1 MVSYMK
7 KNKLVRFGGIA
18 LAAAVLV
25 TGTWYTGR
33 ETDDLSIPQIV
44 EYIDTEDGSIVIP
57 QEEVPLATKPTV
69 KVKKTTKRKVKKSK
83 LKQKAKKTA
92 KTTKR
97 TKKSKT
103 VKKENSKQKVATDTT
118 VLTTVVSATKKNSNV
133 KTVTTTVETTVKTTT
148 TNKPKGSSS
157 SEAASTANTVTANTA
172 ATNTAAAA
180 ASSDE
185 LQTVSNVTVR
195 SLASRAD
202 ANVLSAFEN
211 LEFQIEINPTSSYS
225 GYFSVKAHN
234 IILKK
239 SSGDTIYHE
248 LGHFVGWLAGNVDTS
263 SEFVA
268 IYNKEKSALQ
278 SANYQYLTKSSAEY
292 FAESYKD
299 YVLSPQNL
307 QSTRPQTY
315 EFVKNAVSRITDAR
329 VSNIKSA
336 YMKAYWS

>member
-1 MVSYMK
+1 M
-7 KNKLVRFGGIA
+7 
-18 LAAAVLV
+18 
-25 TGTWYTGR
+25 
-33 ETDDLSIPQIV
+33 
-44 EYIDTEDGSIVIP
+44 
-57 QEEVPLATKPTV
+57 
-69 KVKKTTKRKVKKSK
+69 
-83 LKQKAKKTA
+83 
-92 KTTKR
+92 
-97 TKKSKT
+97 
-103 VKKENSKQKVATDTT
+103 ATDTT
-118 VLTTVVSATKKNSNV
+118 VLTTVVSATKKNSKV

-148 TNKPKGSSS
+148 TNKPKRSS
-157 SEAASTANTVTANTA
+157 SEAAASANTATANTA
-172 ATNTAAAA
+172 ASAAQST
-180 ASSDE
+180 SSDE
-185 LQTVSNVTVR
+185 MQIVSNVTVR
-195 SLASRAD
+195 SMAPRAD
-202 ANVLSAFEN
+202 ANVLNAFEN
-211 LEFQIEINPTSSYS
+211 LEFKIEINPTSSYS

-307 QSTRPQTY
+307 QSSRPETY

-329 VSNIKSA
+329 VTNIKSA
-336 YMKAYWS
+336 YMKAYWT

>member
-1 MVSYMK
+1 MK
-7 KNKLVRFGGIA
+7 RNKIVRFGGIA
-18 LAAAVLV
+18 LAAVVLM

-33 ETDDLSIPQIV
+33 ETDDLSVPQVV

-69 KVKKTTKRKVKKSK
+69 KVKKTTKKNVKKSK
-83 LKQKAKKTA
+83 LKKKAKKTA

-97 TKKSKT
+97 TRKSKT
-103 VKKENSKQKVATDTT
+103 VKKESSSQKVSTDTT
-118 VLTTVVSATKKNSNV
+118 VLTTVVSATKKNSKI

-148 TNKPKGSSS
+148 TNKPKSSS
-157 SEAASTANTVTANTA
+157 ATVSANTKSASS
-172 ATNTAAAA
+172 A
-180 ASSDE
+180 ASSTSSNQ
-185 LQTVSNVTVR
+185 LQTVSTVTAR
-195 SLASRAD
+195 SLAPKAD
-202 ANVLSAFEN
+202 ASVLKAFEN
-211 LEFQIEINPTSSYS
+211 LEFKVEVNPTSSYS

-263 SEFVA
+263 SEFTA
-268 IYNKEKSALQ
+268 IYNKEKEALD
-278 SANYQYLTKSSAEY
+278 SANYKYLTQNSAEY

-299 YVLSPQNL
+299 YVLSPQKL
-307 QSTRPQTY
+307 QSSRPQTY
-315 EFVKNAVSRITDAR
+315 EFVKKAVSRITDAR
-329 VSNIKSA
+329 VANIKTA

>member
-1 MVSYMK
+1 MK
-7 KNKLVRFGGIA
+7 RNKLVRFGGIA

-25 TGTWYTGR
+25 TGTWYTGQ

-44 EYIDTEDGSIVIP
+44 EYVDTEDGSIVIP
-57 QEEVPLATKPTV
+57 EEEVPLATKPTV
-69 KVKKTTKRKVKKSK
+69 KVKKTTRRKVKKSK
-83 LKQKAKKTA
+83 LKKKAKKTA
-92 KTTKR
+92 KSTKR
-97 TKKSKT
+97 SKKSKT
-103 VKKENSKQKVATDTT
+103 VKKENSKKKVATDTT
-118 VLTTVVSATKKNSNV
+118 VLTTVVTATKKNSKV

-157 SEAASTANTVTANTA
+157 EAAASANTATANTTASA
-172 ATNTAAAA
+172 AQST
-180 ASSDE
+180 SSDE
-185 LQTVSNVTVR
+185 MQTVSNVTVR
-195 SLASRAD
+195 SMAPRAD
-202 ANVLSAFEN
+202 ANVLNAFEN
-211 LEFQIEINPTSSYS
+211 LEFKIEINPTSSYS

-307 QSTRPQTY
+307 QSSRPQTY
-315 EFVKNAVSRITDAR
+315 EFIKNAVSRITDAR
-329 VSNIKSA
+329 VTNIKSA

>member
-1 MVSYMK
+1 MK
-7 KNKLVRFGGIA
+7 RNKLVRFGGIA

-25 TGTWYTGR
+25 TGTWYTGQ

-44 EYIDTEDGSIVIP
+44 EYVDTEDGSIVIP
-57 QEEVPLATKPTV
+57 EEEVPLATKPTV
-69 KVKKTTKRKVKKSK
+69 KVKKTTKRKVKKSR
-83 LKQKAKKTA
+83 LKKKAKKTA
-92 KTTKR
+92 KSTKR
-97 TKKSKT
+97 SKKSKT
-103 VKKENSKQKVATDTT
+103 VKKENSKKKVATATT
-118 VLTTVVSATKKNSNV
+118 VLTTVVSATKKNSKV

-148 TNKPKGSSS
+148 TNKPKKSS
-157 SEAASTANTVTANTA
+157 SEVAASANTVTANTA
-172 ATNTAAAA
+172 ASAAQST
-180 ASSDE
+180 SSDE
-185 LQTVSNVTVR
+185 MQIVSNVTVR
-195 SLASRAD
+195 SMAPRAD
-202 ANVLSAFEN
+202 ANVLNAFEN
-211 LEFQIEINPTSSYS
+211 LEFKIEINPTSSYS

-307 QSTRPQTY
+307 QSSRPQTY

-329 VSNIKSA
+329 VTNIKSA
-336 YMKAYWS
+336 YMKAYWT

>member
-1 MVSYMK
+1 MK
-7 KNKLVRFGGIA
+7 RNKLVRFGGIA

-25 TGTWYTGR
+25 TGTWYTGQ

-44 EYIDTEDGSIVIP
+44 EYVDTEDGSIVIP
-57 QEEVPLATKPTV
+57 EEEVPLATKPIV
-69 KVKKTTKRKVKKSK
+69 KVKKTTRRKVKKSR
-83 LKQKAKKTA
+83 LKKKAKKTA
-92 KTTKR
+92 KSTKR
-97 TKKSKT
+97 SKKSKT
-103 VKKENSKQKVATDTT
+103 VKKENSKKKVATATT
-118 VLTTVVSATKKNSNV
+118 VLTTVVSATKKNSKV

-148 TNKPKGSSS
+148 TNKPKKSS
-157 SEAASTANTVTANTA
+157 SEAAASANTVTANTA
-172 ATNTAAAA
+172 ASAAQST
-180 ASSDE
+180 SSDE
-185 LQTVSNVTVR
+185 MQIVSNVTVR
-195 SLASRAD
+195 SMAPRAD
-202 ANVLSAFEN
+202 ANVLNAFEN
-211 LEFQIEINPTSSYS
+211 LEFKIEINPTSSYS

-307 QSTRPQTY
+307 QSSRPQTY

-329 VSNIKSA
+329 VTNIKSA
-336 YMKAYWS
+336 YMKAYWT

>member
-1 MVSYMK
+1 MK
-7 KNKLVRFGGIA
+7 RNKLVRFGGIA

-25 TGTWYTGR
+25 TGTWYTGQ

-44 EYIDTEDGSIVIP
+44 EYVDTEDGSIVIP
-57 QEEVPLATKPTV
+57 EEEVPLATKPTV
-69 KVKKTTKRKVKKSK
+69 KVKKTTRRKVKKSK
-83 LKQKAKKTA
+83 LKKKAKKTA
-92 KTTKR
+92 KSTKR
-97 TKKSKT
+97 SKKSKT
-103 VKKENSKQKVATDTT
+103 IKKENSKKKVATDTT
-118 VLTTVVSATKKNSNV
+118 VLTTVVSATKKNSKV

-148 TNKPKGSSS
+148 TNKPKRSS
-157 SEAASTANTVTANTA
+157 SEVAASANTATANTA
-172 ATNTAAAA
+172 ASAAQST
-180 ASSDE
+180 SSDE
-185 LQTVSNVTVR
+185 MQIVSNVTVR
-195 SLASRAD
+195 SMAPRAD
-202 ANVLSAFEN
+202 ANVLNAFEN
-211 LEFQIEINPTSSYS
+211 LEFKIEINPTSSYS

-307 QSTRPQTY
+307 QSSRPETY
-315 EFVKNAVSRITDAR
+315 EFIKNAVSRITDAR
-329 VSNIKSA
+329 VTNIKSA
-336 YMKAYWS
+336 YMKAYWT

>member
-1 MVSYMK
+1 MK
-7 KNKLVRFGGIA
+7 RNKLVRFGGIA

-25 TGTWYTGR
+25 TGTWYTGQ

-44 EYIDTEDGSIVIP
+44 EYVDTEDGSIVIP
-57 QEEVPLATKPTV
+57 EEEVPLATKPTV
-69 KVKKTTKRKVKKSK
+69 KVKKTTRRKVKKSR
-83 LKQKAKKTA
+83 LKKKAKKTA
-92 KTTKR
+92 KSTKR
-97 TKKSKT
+97 SKKSKT
-103 VKKENSKQKVATDTT
+103 VKKENSKKKVATATT
-118 VLTTVVSATKKNSNV
+118 VLTTVVSATKKNSKV

-148 TNKPKGSSS
+148 TNKPKKSS
-157 SEAASTANTVTANTA
+157 SEAAASANTVTANTA
-172 ATNTAAAA
+172 ASAAQST
-180 ASSDE
+180 SSDE
-185 LQTVSNVTVR
+185 MQIVSNVTVR
-195 SLASRAD
+195 SMAPRAD
-202 ANVLSAFEN
+202 ANVLNAFEN
-211 LEFQIEINPTSSYS
+211 LEFKIEINPTSSYS

-307 QSTRPQTY
+307 QSSRPETY

-329 VSNIKSA
+329 VTNIKSA
-336 YMKAYWS
+336 YMKAYWT

>member
-1 MVSYMK
+1 MK
-7 KNKLVRFGGIA
+7 RNKLVRFGGIA

-25 TGTWYTGR
+25 TGTWYTGQ

-44 EYIDTEDGSIVIP
+44 EYVDTEDGSIVIP
-57 QEEVPLATKPTV
+57 EEEVPLATKPIV
-69 KVKKTTKRKVKKSK
+69 KVKKTTRRKVKKSR
-83 LKQKAKKTA
+83 LKKKAKKTA
-92 KTTKR
+92 KSTKR
-97 TKKSKT
+97 SKKSKT
-103 VKKENSKQKVATDTT
+103 IKKENSKKKVATATT
-118 VLTTVVSATKKNSNV
+118 VLTTVVSATKKNSKV

-148 TNKPKGSSS
+148 TNKPKRSS
-157 SEAASTANTVTANTA
+157 SEAAASANTVTANTA
-172 ATNTAAAA
+172 ASAAQST
-180 ASSDE
+180 SSDE
-185 LQTVSNVTVR
+185 IQIVSNVTVR
-195 SLASRAD
+195 SMAPRAD
-202 ANVLSAFEN
+202 ANVLNAFEN
-211 LEFQIEINPTSSYS
+211 LEFKIEINPTSSYS

-299 YVLSPQNL
+299 YILSPQNL
-307 QSTRPQTY
+307 QSSRPQTY

-329 VSNIKSA
+329 VTNIKSA
-336 YMKAYWS
+336 YMKAYWT

>member
-1 MVSYMK
+1 MK
-7 KNKLVRFGGIA
+7 RNKLIRYGGIA

-44 EYIDTEDGSIVIP
+44 EYVDTEDGSIVIP
-57 QEEVPLATKPTV
+57 EEEVPLATKPTV
-69 KVKKTTKRKVKKSK
+69 KVKKTTRRKVKKSK
-83 LKQKAKKTA
+83 LKKKAKKTA
-92 KTTKR
+92 KSTKR
-97 TKKSKT
+97 SKKSKT
-103 VKKENSKQKVATDTT
+103 VKKENSKKKVATDTT
-118 VLTTVVSATKKNSNV
+118 VLTTVVSATKKNSKV

-148 TNKPKGSSS
+148 TNKPKRSS
-157 SEAASTANTVTANTA
+157 SEVAASANTATANTA
-172 ATNTAAAA
+172 ASAAQST
-180 ASSDE
+180 SSDE
-185 LQTVSNVTVR
+185 MQIVSNVTVR
-195 SLASRAD
+195 SMAPRAD
-202 ANVLSAFEN
+202 ANVLNAFEN
-211 LEFQIEINPTSSYS
+211 LEFKIEINPTSSYS

-307 QSTRPQTY
+307 QSSRPQTY
-315 EFVKNAVSRITDAR
+315 EFIKNAVSRITDAR
-329 VSNIKSA
+329 VTNIKSA
-336 YMKAYWS
+336 YMKAYWT

>member
-1 MVSYMK
+1 MK
-7 KNKLVRFGGIA
+7 RNKLVRFGGIA

-25 TGTWYTGR
+25 TGTWYTGQ

-44 EYIDTEDGSIVIP
+44 EYVDTEDGSIVIP
-57 QEEVPLATKPTV
+57 EEEVPLATKPTV
-69 KVKKTTKRKVKKSK
+69 KVKKTTKRKVKKSR
-83 LKQKAKKTA
+83 LKKKAKKTA
-92 KTTKR
+92 KSTKR
-97 TKKSKT
+97 SKKSKT
-103 VKKENSKQKVATDTT
+103 VKKENSKKKVATATT
-118 VLTTVVSATKKNSNV
+118 VLTTVVSATKKNSKV

-148 TNKPKGSSS
+148 TNKPKRSS
-157 SEAASTANTVTANTA
+157 SEAAASANTVTANTA
-172 ATNTAAAA
+172 ASAAQST
-180 ASSDE
+180 SSDE
-185 LQTVSNVTVR
+185 MQIVSNVTVR
-195 SLASRAD
+195 SMAPRAD
-202 ANVLSAFEN
+202 ANVLNAFEN
-211 LEFQIEINPTSSYS
+211 LEFKIEINPTSSYS

-307 QSTRPQTY
+307 QSSRPQTY

-329 VSNIKSA
+329 VTNIKSA
-336 YMKAYWS
+336 YMKAYWT

>member
-1 MVSYMK
+1 MK
-7 KNKLVRFGGIA
+7 RNKLVRFGGIA

-25 TGTWYTGR
+25 TGTWYTGQ

-44 EYIDTEDGSIVIP
+44 EYVDTEDGSIVIP
-57 QEEVPLATKPTV
+57 EEEVPLATKPTV
-69 KVKKTTKRKVKKSK
+69 KVKKTTRRKVKKSR
-83 LKQKAKKTA
+83 LKKKAKKTA
-92 KTTKR
+92 KSTKR
-97 TKKSKT
+97 SKKSKT
-103 VKKENSKQKVATDTT
+103 VKKENSKKKVATATT
-118 VLTTVVSATKKNSNV
+118 VLTTVVSATKKNSKV
-133 KTVTTTVETTVKTTT
+133 KTVTTTVETTVETTT
-148 TNKPKGSSS
+148 TNKPKRSS
-157 SEAASTANTVTANTA
+157 SEAAASANTVTANTA
-172 ATNTAAAA
+172 ASAAQST
-180 ASSDE
+180 SSDE
-185 LQTVSNVTVR
+185 MQIVSNVTVR
-195 SLASRAD
+195 SMAPRAD
-202 ANVLSAFEN
+202 ANVLNAFEN
-211 LEFQIEINPTSSYS
+211 LEFKIEINPTSSYS

-307 QSTRPQTY
+307 QSSRPQTY

-329 VSNIKSA
+329 VTNIKSA
-336 YMKAYWS
+336 YMKAYWT

>member
-1 MVSYMK
+1 MK
-7 KNKLVRFGGIA
+7 RNKLVRFGGIA

-25 TGTWYTGR
+25 TGTWYTGQ

-44 EYIDTEDGSIVIP
+44 EYVDTEDGSIVIP
-57 QEEVPLATKPTV
+57 EEEVPLATKPTV
-69 KVKKTTKRKVKKSK
+69 KVKKTTRRKVKKSR
-83 LKQKAKKTA
+83 LKKKAKKTA
-92 KTTKR
+92 KSTKR
-97 TKKSKT
+97 SKKSKT
-103 VKKENSKQKVATDTT
+103 IKKENSKKKVATATT
-118 VLTTVVSATKKNSNV
+118 VLTTVVSATKKNSKV

-148 TNKPKGSSS
+148 TNKPKKSS
-157 SEAASTANTVTANTA
+157 SEAAASANTVTANTA
-172 ATNTAAAA
+172 ASAAQST
-180 ASSDE
+180 SSDE
-185 LQTVSNVTVR
+185 MQIVSNVTVR
-195 SLASRAD
+195 SMAPRAD
-202 ANVLSAFEN
+202 ANVLNAFEN
-211 LEFQIEINPTSSYS
+211 LEFKIEINPTSSYS

-307 QSTRPQTY
+307 QSSRPQTY

-329 VSNIKSA
+329 VTNIKSA
-336 YMKAYWS
+336 YMKAYWT

>member
-1 MVSYMK
+1 MK
-7 KNKLVRFGGIA
+7 RNKLVRFGGIA

-25 TGTWYTGR
+25 TGTWYTGQ

-44 EYIDTEDGSIVIP
+44 EYVDTEDGSIVIP
-57 QEEVPLATKPTV
+57 EEEVPLATKPTV
-69 KVKKTTKRKVKKSK
+69 KVKKTTRRKVKKSR
-83 LKQKAKKTA
+83 LKKKAKKTA
-92 KTTKR
+92 KSTKR
-97 TKKSKT
+97 SKKSKT
-103 VKKENSKQKVATDTT
+103 IKKENSKKKVATATT
-118 VLTTVVSATKKNSNV
+118 VLTTVVSATKKNSKV

-148 TNKPKGSSS
+148 TNKPKRSS
-157 SEAASTANTVTANTA
+157 SEAAASANTVTANTA
-172 ATNTAAAA
+172 ASAAQST
-180 ASSDE
+180 SSDE
-185 LQTVSNVTVR
+185 MQVVSNVTVR
-195 SLASRAD
+195 SMAPRAD
-202 ANVLSAFEN
+202 ANVLNAFEN
-211 LEFQIEINPTSSYS
+211 LEFKIEINPTSSYS

-307 QSTRPQTY
+307 QSSRPETY

-329 VSNIKSA
+329 VTNIKSA
-336 YMKAYWS
+336 YMKAYWT

>member
-1 MVSYMK
+1 MK
-7 KNKLVRFGGIA
+7 RNKLIRFGGIA

-33 ETDDLSIPQIV
+33 ETDDLSIPQMV

-57 QEEVPLATKPTV
+57 EEEVPLATKPTV
-69 KVKKTTKRKVKKSK
+69 KVKKTRKRKVKKSK
-83 LKQKAKKTA
+83 LKKKAKKTA
-92 KTTKR
+92 KSTKR
-97 TKKSKT
+97 SKKSKT
-103 VKKENSKQKVATDTT
+103 VKKENSKKKVATDTT
-118 VLTTVVSATKKNSNV
+118 VLTTVVTATKKNSKV

-157 SEAASTANTVTANTA
+157 EAAASANTATANTTASA
-172 ATNTAAAA
+172 AQST
-180 ASSDE
+180 SSDE
-185 LQTVSNVTVR
+185 MQTVSNVTVR
-195 SLASRAD
+195 SMASRAD
-202 ANVLSAFEN
+202 ANVLNAFEN
-211 LEFQIEINPTSSYS
+211 LEFKIEINPTSSYS

-329 VSNIKSA
+329 VTNIKSA

>member
-1 MVSYMK
+1 MK
-7 KNKLVRFGGIA
+7 RNKLVRFGGIA

-25 TGTWYTGR
+25 TGTWYTGQ
-33 ETDDLSIPQIV
+33 ETDDLSIPQMV
-44 EYIDTEDGSIVIP
+44 EYVDTEDGSIVIP
-57 QEEVPLATKPTV
+57 EEEVPLATKPTV
-69 KVKKTTKRKVKKSK
+69 KVKKTTRRKVKKSK
-83 LKQKAKKTA
+83 LKKKAKKTA
-92 KTTKR
+92 KSTKR
-97 TKKSKT
+97 SKKSKT
-103 VKKENSKQKVATDTT
+103 VKKENSKKKVATDTT
-118 VLTTVVSATKKNSNV
+118 VLTTVVSATKKNSKV

-148 TNKPKGSSS
+148 TNKPKRSS
-157 SEAASTANTVTANTA
+157 SEVVASANTATANTA
-172 ATNTAAAA
+172 ASAAQST
-180 ASSDE
+180 SSDE
-185 LQTVSNVTVR
+185 MQIVSNVTVR
-195 SLASRAD
+195 SMAPRAD
-202 ANVLSAFEN
+202 ANVLNAFEN
-211 LEFQIEINPTSSYS
+211 LEFKIEINPTSSYS

-307 QSTRPQTY
+307 QSSRPETY
-315 EFVKNAVSRITDAR
+315 EFIKNAVSRITDAR
-329 VSNIKSA
+329 VTNIKSA
-336 YMKAYWS
+336 YMKAYWT

>member
-1 MVSYMK
+1 MK
-7 KNKLVRFGGIA
+7 RNAVVRFGSMA
-18 LAAAVLV
+18 LAAAVLI
-25 TGTWYTGR
+25 TGSWYMDR

-57 QEEVPLATKPTV
+57 EEEVPLATKPTV
-69 KVKKTTKRKVKKSK
+69 KVKKTTKKKVKKSK
-83 LKQKAKKTA
+83 LKKKAKKTA

-103 VKKENSKQKVATDTT
+103 VKKENAKQKVATDTT
-118 VLTTVVSATKKNSNV
+118 VLTTVVSATKKNSDV
-133 KTVTTTVETTVKTTT
+133 KTVTTTVQTTVKTTT

-157 SEAASTANTVTANTA
+157 EAAASANTA
-172 ATNTAAAA
+172 TTNTAAAPA
-180 ASSDE
+180 QTTASADQ
-185 LQTVSNVTVR
+185 LQTVSDVTVR
-195 SLASRAD
+195 AMAPKAD

-211 LEFQIEINPTSSYS
+211 LEFKIEINPTSSYS

-239 SSGDTIYHE
+239 SGGDTIYHE

-268 IYNKEKSALQ
+268 IYNQEKGALQ

-315 EFVKNAVSRITDAR
+315 DFVKKAVSRITDAR
-329 VSNIKSA
+329 VTNIKSA

>member
-1 MVSYMK
+1 MK
-7 KNKLVRFGGIA
+7 RNKLVRFGGIA

-25 TGTWYTGR
+25 TGTLYTGQ

-44 EYIDTEDGSIVIP
+44 EYVDTEDGSIVIP
-57 QEEVPLATKPTV
+57 EEEVPLATKPTV
-69 KVKKTTKRKVKKSK
+69 KVKKTTRRKVKKSK
-83 LKQKAKKTA
+83 LKKKAKKTA
-92 KTTKR
+92 KSTKR
-97 TKKSKT
+97 SKKSKT
-103 VKKENSKQKVATDTT
+103 VKKENSKKKVATDTT
-118 VLTTVVSATKKNSNV
+118 VLTTVVSATKKNSKV

-148 TNKPKGSSS
+148 TNKPKRSS
-157 SEAASTANTVTANTA
+157 SEVAASANTATANTA
-172 ATNTAAAA
+172 ASAAQST
-180 ASSDE
+180 SSDE
-185 LQTVSNVTVR
+185 MQIVSNVTVR
-195 SLASRAD
+195 SMAPRAD
-202 ANVLSAFEN
+202 ANVLNAFEN
-211 LEFQIEINPTSSYS
+211 LEFKIEINPTSSYS

-248 LGHFVGWLAGNVDTS
+248 LGHFVGCLAGNVDTS

-307 QSTRPQTY
+307 QSSRPQTY

-329 VSNIKSA
+329 VTNIKSA

>member
-1 MVSYMK
+1 MK
-7 KNKLVRFGGIA
+7 RNKLVRFGGIA

-25 TGTWYTGR
+25 TGTWYTGQ
-33 ETDDLSIPQIV
+33 ETDDLSIPQMV
-44 EYIDTEDGSIVIP
+44 EYVDTEDGSIVIP
-57 QEEVPLATKPTV
+57 EEEVPLATKPTV
-69 KVKKTTKRKVKKSK
+69 KVKKTTRRKVKKSK
-83 LKQKAKKTA
+83 LKKKAKKTA
-92 KTTKR
+92 KSTKR
-97 TKKSKT
+97 SKKSKT
-103 VKKENSKQKVATDTT
+103 VKKENSKKKVATDTT
-118 VLTTVVSATKKNSNV
+118 VLTTVVSATKKNSKV

-148 TNKPKGSSS
+148 TNKPKRSS
-157 SEAASTANTVTANTA
+157 SEVAASANTATANTA
-172 ATNTAAAA
+172 ASAAQST
-180 ASSDE
+180 SSDE
-185 LQTVSNVTVR
+185 MQIVSNVTVR
-195 SLASRAD
+195 SMAPRAD
-202 ANVLSAFEN
+202 ANVLNAFEN
-211 LEFQIEINPTSSYS
+211 LEFKIEINPTSSYS

-278 SANYQYLTKSSAEY
+278 SSNYQYLTKSSAEY

-307 QSTRPQTY
+307 QSSRPQTY

-329 VSNIKSA
+329 VTNIKSA
-336 YMKAYWS
+336 YMKAYWT

>member
-1 MVSYMK
+1 MK
-7 KNKLVRFGGIA
+7 RNKLVRFGGIA

-25 TGTWYTGR
+25 TGTWYTGQ

-44 EYIDTEDGSIVIP
+44 EYVDTEDGSIVIP
-57 QEEVPLATKPTV
+57 EEEVPLATKPTV
-69 KVKKTTKRKVKKSK
+69 KVKKTTRRKVKKSK
-83 LKQKAKKTA
+83 LKKKAKKTA
-92 KTTKR
+92 KSTKR
-97 TKKSKT
+97 SKKSKT
-103 VKKENSKQKVATDTT
+103 VKKENSKKKVATDTT
-118 VLTTVVSATKKNSNV
+118 VLTTVVSATKKNSKV

-148 TNKPKGSSS
+148 TNKPKRSS
-157 SEAASTANTVTANTA
+157 SEVAASANTATANTA
-172 ATNTAAAA
+172 AQST
-180 ASSDE
+180 SSDE
-185 LQTVSNVTVR
+185 MQIVSNVTVR
-195 SLASRAD
+195 SMAPRAD
-202 ANVLSAFEN
+202 ANVLNAFEN
-211 LEFQIEINPTSSYS
+211 LEFKIEINPTSSYS

-307 QSTRPQTY
+307 QSSRPETY
-315 EFVKNAVSRITDAR
+315 EFIKNAVSRITDAR
-329 VSNIKSA
+329 VTNIKSA
-336 YMKAYWS
+336 YMKAYWT

>member
-1 MVSYMK
+1 MK
-7 KNKLVRFGGIA
+7 RNKLVRFGGIA

-25 TGTWYTGR
+25 TGTWYTGQ

-44 EYIDTEDGSIVIP
+44 EYVDTEDGSIVIP
-57 QEEVPLATKPTV
+57 EEEVPLATKPTV
-69 KVKKTTKRKVKKSK
+69 KVKKTTRRKVKKSK
-83 LKQKAKKTA
+83 LKKKAKKTA
-92 KTTKR
+92 KSTKR
-97 TKKSKT
+97 SKKSKT
-103 VKKENSKQKVATDTT
+103 VKKENSKKKVATDTT
-118 VLTTVVSATKKNSNV
+118 VLTTVVSATKKNSKV

-157 SEAASTANTVTANTA
+157 EAAASANTATANTA
-172 ATNTAAAA
+172 ASAAQST
-180 ASSDE
+180 SSDE
-185 LQTVSNVTVR
+185 MQIVSNVTVR
-195 SLASRAD
+195 SMAPRAD
-202 ANVLSAFEN
+202 ANVLNAFEN
-211 LEFQIEINPTSSYS
+211 LEFKIEINPTSSYS

-307 QSTRPQTY
+307 QSSRPQTY

-329 VSNIKSA
+329 VTNIKSA
-336 YMKAYWS
+336 YMKAYWT

>member
-1 MVSYMK
+1 MK
-7 KNKLVRFGGIA
+7 RNKLVRFGGIA

-25 TGTWYTGR
+25 TGTWYTGQ

-44 EYIDTEDGSIVIP
+44 EYVDTEDGSIVIP
-57 QEEVPLATKPTV
+57 EEEVPLATKPTV
-69 KVKKTTKRKVKKSK
+69 KVKKTTRRKVKKSR
-83 LKQKAKKTA
+83 LKKKAKKTA
-92 KTTKR
+92 KSTKR
-97 TKKSKT
+97 SKKSKT
-103 VKKENSKQKVATDTT
+103 IKKENSKKKVATATT
-118 VLTTVVSATKKNSNV
+118 VLTTVVSATKKNSKV

-148 TNKPKGSSS
+148 TNKPKRSS
-157 SEAASTANTVTANTA
+157 SEVAASANTATANTA
-172 ATNTAAAA
+172 ASAAQST
-180 ASSDE
+180 SSDE
-185 LQTVSNVTVR
+185 MQIVSNVTVR
-195 SLASRAD
+195 SMAPRAD
-202 ANVLSAFEN
+202 ANVLNAFEN
-211 LEFQIEINPTSSYS
+211 LEFKIEINPTSSYS

-307 QSTRPQTY
+307 QSSRPQTY

-329 VSNIKSA
+329 VTNIKSA
-336 YMKAYWS
+336 YMKAYWT

>member
-1 MVSYMK
+1 MK
-7 KNKLVRFGGIA
+7 RNKLVRFGGIA

-25 TGTWYTGR
+25 TGTWYTGQ

-44 EYIDTEDGSIVIP
+44 EYVDTEDGSIVIP
-57 QEEVPLATKPTV
+57 EEEVPLATKPIV
-69 KVKKTTKRKVKKSK
+69 KVKKTTRRKVKKSR
-83 LKQKAKKTA
+83 LKKKAKKTA
-92 KTTKR
+92 KSTKR
-97 TKKSKT
+97 SKKSKT
-103 VKKENSKQKVATDTT
+103 VKKENSKKKVATATT
-118 VLTTVVSATKKNSNV
+118 VLTTVVSATKKNSKV

-148 TNKPKGSSS
+148 TNKPKRSS
-157 SEAASTANTVTANTA
+157 SEAAASANTVTANTA
-172 ATNTAAAA
+172 ASAAQST
-180 ASSDE
+180 SSDE
-185 LQTVSNVTVR
+185 MQIVSNVTVR
-195 SLASRAD
+195 SMAPRAD
-202 ANVLSAFEN
+202 ANVLNAFEN
-211 LEFQIEINPTSSYS
+211 LEFKIEINPTSSYS

-239 SSGDTIYHE
+239 SSGETIYHE
-248 LGHFVGWLAGNVDTS
+248 LGNFVGWLAGNVDTS

-307 QSTRPQTY
+307 QSSRPQTY

-329 VSNIKSA
+329 VTNIKSA
-336 YMKAYWS
+336 YMKAYWT

>member
-1 MVSYMK
+1 MK
-7 KNKLVRFGGIA
+7 RNKLVRFGGIA

-25 TGTWYTGR
+25 TGTWYTGQ
-33 ETDDLSIPQIV
+33 ETDDLSIPQMV
-44 EYIDTEDGSIVIP
+44 EYVDTEDGSIVIP
-57 QEEVPLATKPTV
+57 EEEVPLATKPTV
-69 KVKKTTKRKVKKSK
+69 KVKKTTRRKVKKSK
-83 LKQKAKKTA
+83 LKKKAKKTA
-92 KTTKR
+92 KSTKR
-97 TKKSKT
+97 SKKSKT
-103 VKKENSKQKVATDTT
+103 VKKENSKKKVATDTT
-118 VLTTVVSATKKNSNV
+118 VLTTVVSATKKNSKV

-148 TNKPKGSSS
+148 TNKPKRSS
-157 SEAASTANTVTANTA
+157 SEVAASANTATANTA
-172 ATNTAAAA
+172 ASAAQST
-180 ASSDE
+180 SSDE
-185 LQTVSNVTVR
+185 MQIVSNVTVR
-195 SLASRAD
+195 SMAPRAD
-202 ANVLSAFEN
+202 ANVLNAFEN
-211 LEFQIEINPTSSYS
+211 LEFKIEINPTSSYS

-307 QSTRPQTY
+307 QSSRPQTY

-329 VSNIKSA
+329 VTNIKSA

>member
-1 MVSYMK
+1 MK
-7 KNKLVRFGGIA
+7 RNKLVRFGGIA

-25 TGTWYTGR
+25 TGTWYTGQ

-44 EYIDTEDGSIVIP
+44 EYVDTEDGSIVIP
-57 QEEVPLATKPTV
+57 EEEVPLATKPIV
-69 KVKKTTKRKVKKSK
+69 KVKKTTRRKVKKSR
-83 LKQKAKKTA
+83 LKKKAKKTA
-92 KTTKR
+92 KRTKR
-97 TKKSKT
+97 SKKSKT
-103 VKKENSKQKVATDTT
+103 VKKENSKKKVATATT
-118 VLTTVVSATKKNSNV
+118 VLTTVVSATKKNSKV

-148 TNKPKGSSS
+148 TNKPKRSS
-157 SEAASTANTVTANTA
+157 SEAAASANTVTANTA
-172 ATNTAAAA
+172 ASAAQST
-180 ASSDE
+180 SSDE
-185 LQTVSNVTVR
+185 MQIVSNVTVR
-195 SLASRAD
+195 SMAPRAD
-202 ANVLSAFEN
+202 ANVLNAFEN
-211 LEFQIEINPTSSYS
+211 LEFKIEINPTSSYS

-307 QSTRPQTY
+307 QSSRPQTY

-329 VSNIKSA
+329 VTNIKSA
-336 YMKAYWS
+336 YMKAYWT

>member
-1 MVSYMK
+1 MK
-7 KNKLVRFGGIA
+7 RNKLVRFGGIA

-25 TGTWYTGR
+25 TGTWYTGQ

-44 EYIDTEDGSIVIP
+44 EYVDTEDGSIVIP
-57 QEEVPLATKPTV
+57 EEEVPLATKPTV
-69 KVKKTTKRKVKKSK
+69 KVKKTTRRKVKKSR
-83 LKQKAKKTA
+83 LKKKAKKTA
-92 KTTKR
+92 KSTKR
-97 TKKSKT
+97 SKKSKT
-103 VKKENSKQKVATDTT
+103 IKKENSKKKVATATT
-118 VLTTVVSATKKNSNV
+118 VLTTVVSATKKNSKV

-148 TNKPKGSSS
+148 TNKPKKSS
-157 SEAASTANTVTANTA
+157 SEVAASANTVTANTA
-172 ATNTAAAA
+172 ASAAQST
-180 ASSDE
+180 SSDE
-185 LQTVSNVTVR
+185 MQVVSNVTVR
-195 SLASRAD
+195 SMAPRAD
-202 ANVLSAFEN
+202 ANVLNAFEN
-211 LEFQIEINPTSSYS
+211 LEFKIEINPTSSYS

-307 QSTRPQTY
+307 QSSRPETY

-329 VSNIKSA
+329 VTNIKSA
-336 YMKAYWS
+336 YMKAYWT

>member
-1 MVSYMK
+1 MK
-7 KNKLVRFGGIA
+7 RNKLVRFGGIA

-25 TGTWYTGR
+25 TGTWYTGQ

-44 EYIDTEDGSIVIP
+44 EYVDTEDGSIVIP
-57 QEEVPLATKPTV
+57 EEEVPLATKPTV
-69 KVKKTTKRKVKKSK
+69 KVKKTTRRKVKKSR
-83 LKQKAKKTA
+83 LKKKAKKTA
-92 KTTKR
+92 KSTKR
-97 TKKSKT
+97 SKKSKT
-103 VKKENSKQKVATDTT
+103 VKKENSKKKVATATT
-118 VLTTVVSATKKNSNV
+118 VLTTVVSATKKNSKV

-148 TNKPKGSSS
+148 TNKPKRSS
-157 SEAASTANTVTANTA
+157 SEAAASANTVTANTA
-172 ATNTAAAA
+172 ASAAQST
-180 ASSDE
+180 SSDE
-185 LQTVSNVTVR
+185 MQIVSNVTVR
-195 SLASRAD
+195 SMAPRAD
-202 ANVLSAFEN
+202 ANVLNAFEN
-211 LEFQIEINPTSSYS
+211 LEFKIEINPTSSYS

-268 IYNKEKSALQ
+268 IYNKEKSSLQ

-307 QSTRPQTY
+307 QSSRPQTY

-329 VSNIKSA
+329 VTNIKSA
-336 YMKAYWS
+336 YMKAYWT

>member
-1 MVSYMK
+1 MK
-7 KNKLVRFGGIA
+7 RNKLVRFGGIA

-25 TGTWYTGR
+25 TGTWYTGQ

-44 EYIDTEDGSIVIP
+44 EYVDTEDGSIVIP
-57 QEEVPLATKPTV
+57 EEEVPLATKPIV
-69 KVKKTTKRKVKKSK
+69 KVKKTTRRKVKKSR
-83 LKQKAKKTA
+83 LKKKAKKTA
-92 KTTKR
+92 KRTKR
-97 TKKSKT
+97 SKKSKT
-103 VKKENSKQKVATDTT
+103 IKKENSKKKVATATT
-118 VLTTVVSATKKNSNV
+118 VLTTVVSATKKNSKV

-148 TNKPKGSSS
+148 TNKPKRSS
-157 SEAASTANTVTANTA
+157 SEAAASANTVTANTA
-172 ATNTAAAA
+172 ASAAQST
-180 ASSDE
+180 SSDE
-185 LQTVSNVTVR
+185 MQIVSNVTVR
-195 SLASRAD
+195 SMAPRAD
-202 ANVLSAFEN
+202 ANVLNAFEN
-211 LEFQIEINPTSSYS
+211 LEFKIEINPTSSYS

-307 QSTRPQTY
+307 QSSRPQTY

-329 VSNIKSA
+329 VTNIKSA
-336 YMKAYWS
+336 YMKAYWT

>member
-1 MVSYMK
+1 MK
-7 KNKLVRFGGIA
+7 RNKLVRFGGIA

-25 TGTWYTGR
+25 TGTWYTGQ

-44 EYIDTEDGSIVIP
+44 EYVDTEDGSIVIP
-57 QEEVPLATKPTV
+57 EEEVPLATKPTV
-69 KVKKTTKRKVKKSK
+69 KVKKTTRRKVKKSK
-83 LKQKAKKTA
+83 LKKKAKKTA
-92 KTTKR
+92 KSTKR
-97 TKKSKT
+97 SKKSKT
-103 VKKENSKQKVATDTT
+103 VKKENSKKKVATDTT
-118 VLTTVVSATKKNSNV
+118 VLTTVVSATKKNSKV

-148 TNKPKGSSS
+148 TNKPKRSS
-157 SEAASTANTVTANTA
+157 SEVAASANTATANTA
-172 ATNTAAAA
+172 ASAAQST
-180 ASSDE
+180 SSDE
-185 LQTVSNVTVR
+185 MQIVSNVTVR
-195 SLASRAD
+195 SMAPRAD
-202 ANVLSAFEN
+202 ANVLNAFEN
-211 LEFQIEINPTSSYS
+211 LEFKIEINPTSSYS

-307 QSTRPQTY
+307 QSSRPETY
-315 EFVKNAVSRITDAR
+315 EFIKNAVSRITDAR
-329 VSNIKSA
+329 VTNIKSA
-336 YMKAYWS
+336 YMKAYWT

>member
-1 MVSYMK
+1 MK
-7 KNKLVRFGGIA
+7 RNKLVRFGGIA

-25 TGTWYTGR
+25 TGTWYTGQ

-44 EYIDTEDGSIVIP
+44 EYVDTEDGSIVIP
-57 QEEVPLATKPTV
+57 EEEVPLATKPIV
-69 KVKKTTKRKVKKSK
+69 KVKKTTRRKVKKSR
-83 LKQKAKKTA
+83 LKKKAKKTA
-92 KTTKR
+92 KSTKR
-97 TKKSKT
+97 SKKSKT
-103 VKKENSKQKVATDTT
+103 VKKENSKKKVATATT
-118 VLTTVVSATKKNSNV
+118 VLTTVVSATKKNSKV

-148 TNKPKGSSS
+148 TNKPKRSS
-157 SEAASTANTVTANTA
+157 SEAAASANTVTANTA
-172 ATNTAAAA
+172 ASAAQST
-180 ASSDE
+180 SSDE
-185 LQTVSNVTVR
+185 MQIVSNVTVR
-195 SLASRAD
+195 SMAPRAD
-202 ANVLSAFEN
+202 ANVLNAFEN
-211 LEFQIEINPTSSYS
+211 LEFKIEINPTSSYS

-248 LGHFVGWLAGNVDTS
+248 LGHFVGWLAGNVDAS

-307 QSTRPQTY
+307 QSSRPQTY

-329 VSNIKSA
+329 VTNIKSA
-336 YMKAYWS
+336 YMKAYWT

>member
-1 MVSYMK
+1 MK
-7 KNKLVRFGGIA
+7 RNKLVRFGGIA

-25 TGTWYTGR
+25 TGTWYTGQ

-44 EYIDTEDGSIVIP
+44 EYVDTEDGSIVIP
-57 QEEVPLATKPTV
+57 EEEVPLATKPTV
-69 KVKKTTKRKVKKSK
+69 KVKKTTRRKVKKSR
-83 LKQKAKKTA
+83 LKKKAKKTA
-92 KTTKR
+92 KSTKR
-97 TKKSKT
+97 SKKSKT
-103 VKKENSKQKVATDTT
+103 VKKENSKKKVATATT
-118 VLTTVVSATKKNSNV
+118 VLTTVVSATKKNSKV

-148 TNKPKGSSS
+148 TNKPKRSS
-157 SEAASTANTVTANTA
+157 SEAAASANTVTANTA
-172 ATNTAAAA
+172 ASAAQST
-180 ASSDE
+180 SSDE
-185 LQTVSNVTVR
+185 MQIVSNVTVR
-195 SLASRAD
+195 SMAPRAD
-202 ANVLSAFEN
+202 ANVLNAFEN
-211 LEFQIEINPTSSYS
+211 LEFKIEINPTSSYS

-278 SANYQYLTKSSAEY
+278 SANYQYLTKSGAEY

-307 QSTRPQTY
+307 QSSRPQTY

-329 VSNIKSA
+329 VTNIKSA
-336 YMKAYWS
+336 YMKAYWT

>member
-1 MVSYMK
+1 MK
-7 KNKLVRFGGIA
+7 RNKLVIFGGIA

-25 TGTWYTGR
+25 TGTWYTGQ

-44 EYIDTEDGSIVIP
+44 EYVDTEDGSIVIP
-57 QEEVPLATKPTV
+57 EEEVPLATKPTV
-69 KVKKTTKRKVKKSK
+69 KVKKTTRRKVKKSR
-83 LKQKAKKTA
+83 LKKKAKKTA
-92 KTTKR
+92 KSTKR
-97 TKKSKT
+97 SKKSKT
-103 VKKENSKQKVATDTT
+103 VKKENSKKKVATATT
-118 VLTTVVSATKKNSNV
+118 VLTTVVSATKKNSKV

-148 TNKPKGSSS
+148 TNKPKRSS
-157 SEAASTANTVTANTA
+157 SEAAASANTVTANTA
-172 ATNTAAAA
+172 ASAAQST
-180 ASSDE
+180 SSDE
-185 LQTVSNVTVR
+185 MQIVSNVTVR
-195 SLASRAD
+195 SMAPRAD
-202 ANVLSAFEN
+202 ANVLNAFEN
-211 LEFQIEINPTSSYS
+211 LEFKIEINPTSSYS

-307 QSTRPQTY
+307 QSSRPQTY

-329 VSNIKSA
+329 VTNIKSA
-336 YMKAYWS
+336 YMKAYWT

>member
-1 MVSYMK
+1 MK
-7 KNKLVRFGGIA
+7 RNKLVRFGGIA

-25 TGTWYTGR
+25 TGTWYTGQ

-44 EYIDTEDGSIVIP
+44 EYVDTEDGSIVIP
-57 QEEVPLATKPTV
+57 EEEVPLATKPTV
-69 KVKKTTKRKVKKSK
+69 KVKKTTRRKVKKSR
-83 LKQKAKKTA
+83 LKKKAKKTA
-92 KTTKR
+92 KSTKR
-97 TKKSKT
+97 SKKSKT
-103 VKKENSKQKVATDTT
+103 IKKENSKKKVATATT
-118 VLTTVVSATKKNSNV
+118 VLTTVVSATKKNSKV

-148 TNKPKGSSS
+148 TNKPKKSS
-157 SEAASTANTVTANTA
+157 SEVAASANTVTANTA
-172 ATNTAAAA
+172 ASAAQST
-180 ASSDE
+180 SSDE
-185 LQTVSNVTVR
+185 MQVVSNVTVR
-195 SLASRAD
+195 SMAPRAD
-202 ANVLSAFEN
+202 ANVLNAFEN
-211 LEFQIEINPTSSYS
+211 LEFKIEINPTSSYS

-307 QSTRPQTY
+307 QSSRPQTY

-329 VSNIKSA
+329 VTNIKSA
-336 YMKAYWS
+336 YMKAYWT

>member
-1 MVSYMK
+1 MK
-7 KNKLVRFGGIA
+7 RNKLVRFGGIA

-25 TGTWYTGR
+25 TGTWYTGQ
-33 ETDDLSIPQIV
+33 ETDDLSIPQMV
-44 EYIDTEDGSIVIP
+44 EYVDTEDGSIVIP
-57 QEEVPLATKPTV
+57 EEEVPLATKPTV
-69 KVKKTTKRKVKKSK
+69 KVKKTTRRKVKKSK
-83 LKQKAKKTA
+83 LKKKAKKTA
-92 KTTKR
+92 KSTKR
-97 TKKSKT
+97 SKKSKT
-103 VKKENSKQKVATDTT
+103 VKKENSKKKVATDTT
-118 VLTTVVSATKKNSNV
+118 VLTTVVSATKKNSKV

-148 TNKPKGSSS
+148 TNKPKRSS
-157 SEAASTANTVTANTA
+157 SEVAASANTATANTA
-172 ATNTAAAA
+172 ASAAQST
-180 ASSDE
+180 SSDE
-185 LQTVSNVTVR
+185 MQIVSNVTVR
-195 SLASRAD
+195 SMAPRAD
-202 ANVLSAFEN
+202 ANVLNAFEN
-211 LEFQIEINPTSSYS
+211 LEFKIEINPTSSYS

-307 QSTRPQTY
+307 QSSRPETY
-315 EFVKNAVSRITDAR
+315 EFIKNAVSRITDAR
-329 VSNIKSA
+329 VTNIKSA
-336 YMKAYWS
+336 YMKAYWT

>member
-1 MVSYMK
+1 MK
-7 KNKLVRFGGIA
+7 RNKLVRFGGIA

-25 TGTWYTGR
+25 TGTWYTGQ

-44 EYIDTEDGSIVIP
+44 EYVDTEDGSIVIP
-57 QEEVPLATKPTV
+57 EEEVPLATKPTV
-69 KVKKTTKRKVKKSK
+69 KVKKTTRRKVKKSR
-83 LKQKAKKTA
+83 LKKKAKKTA
-92 KTTKR
+92 KSTKR
-97 TKKSKT
+97 SKKSKT
-103 VKKENSKQKVATDTT
+103 VKKENSKKKVATATT
-118 VLTTVVSATKKNSNV
+118 VLTTVVSATKKNSKV

-148 TNKPKGSSS
+148 TNKPKKSS
-157 SEAASTANTVTANTA
+157 SEVAASANTVTANTA
-172 ATNTAAAA
+172 ASAAQST
-180 ASSDE
+180 SSDE
-185 LQTVSNVTVR
+185 MQVVSNVTVR
-195 SLASRAD
+195 SMAPRAD
-202 ANVLSAFEN
+202 ANVLNAFEN
-211 LEFQIEINPTSSYS
+211 LEFKIEINPTSSYS

-307 QSTRPQTY
+307 QSSRPQTY

-329 VSNIKSA
+329 VANIKSA
-336 YMKAYWS
+336 YMKAYWT

>member
-1 MVSYMK
+1 M
-7 KNKLVRFGGIA
+7 
-18 LAAAVLV
+18 
-25 TGTWYTGR
+25 
-33 ETDDLSIPQIV
+33 E
-44 EYIDTEDGSIVIP
+44 
-57 QEEVPLATKPTV
+57 EEVPLATKPTV
-69 KVKKTTKRKVKKSK
+69 KVKKTTRRKVKKSR
-83 LKQKAKKTA
+83 LKKKAKKTA
-92 KTTKR
+92 KSTKR
-97 TKKSKT
+97 SKKSKT
-103 VKKENSKQKVATDTT
+103 VKKENSKKKVATATT
-118 VLTTVVSATKKNSNV
+118 VLTTVVSATKKNSKV

-148 TNKPKGSSS
+148 TNKPKRSS
-157 SEAASTANTVTANTA
+157 SEAAASANTVTANTA
-172 ATNTAAAA
+172 ASAAQST
-180 ASSDE
+180 SSDE
-185 LQTVSNVTVR
+185 MQIVSNVTVR
-195 SLASRAD
+195 SMAPRAD
-202 ANVLSAFEN
+202 ANVLNAFEN
-211 LEFQIEINPTSSYS
+211 LEFKIEINPTSSYS

-307 QSTRPQTY
+307 QSSRPQTY

-329 VSNIKSA
+329 VTNIKSA
-336 YMKAYWS
+336 YMKAYWT